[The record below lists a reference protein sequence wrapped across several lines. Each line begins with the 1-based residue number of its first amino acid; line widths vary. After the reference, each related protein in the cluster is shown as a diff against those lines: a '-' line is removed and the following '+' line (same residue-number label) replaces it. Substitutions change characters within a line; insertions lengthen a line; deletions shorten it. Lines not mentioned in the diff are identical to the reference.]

1 MRKSLIYCRVSSDRQ
16 VREGHGL
23 QGQEQRCRVYAEQHG
38 YEVAAVFRDEG
49 VSGGVIDREGMQQLL
64 DFLDKNAHKGEYVV
78 IIDDIK
84 RLARD
89 LTPEHPL
96 LVLLRRDAAK
106 EVHLQGFE
114 VQQRDQVIERSSH
127 PGAR

>member
-1 MRKSLIYCRVSSDRQ
+1 MQKSIIYCRVSSERQ

-23 QGQEQRCRVYAEQHG
+23 DGQEQRCRGYARDHE

-49 VSGGVIDREGMQQLL
+49 VSGGVTEREGMRDLL
-64 DFLDKNAHKGEYVV
+64 DFLDVHGHKEPYVV

-89 LTPEHPL
+89 IVGHFE
-96 LVLLRRDAAK
+96 LRKAILSRKAIL
-106 EVHLQGFE
+106 E
-114 VQQRDQVIERSSH
+114 SPSH
-127 PGAR
+127 KF